1 MSRKD
6 VQFRWRPFLNL
17 GGILCLV
24 FLVLCFGCQNDSGG
38 KNKKANPFSSKEKK
52 LSKLDSEIAKL
63 YEEADSAKRNG
74 KVHDARRAYEKVLV
88 IFDENKE
95 TEGFKPNIEPY
106 CQLGM
111 IFEGFGQFVK
121 AEEYYRKAMEIDP
134 ESAIPIN
141 CLGYSYISQ
150 GRLDEAIEY
159 LQKAVDI
166 DPMEP
171 KFNNNLGL
179 AYGMKKDYEKAFMC
193 FRRVTNEANAYYN
206 MSSIYAMNGMEDEAK
221 RALQI
226 TVEMNPN
233 HHEAKRMLTAYSE
246 YERNP
251 EEFSQPLL
259 SGDFPGA
266 SVPYQERTASDV
278 GEMNGSMPKNYTK
291 QYGSIHSNTT
301 N

>member
-1 MSRKD
+1 MSGKNS
-6 VQFRWRPFLNL
+6 QFQWRSFLTL

-24 FLVLCFGCQNDSGG
+24 LTFCLGCQNDSGV
-38 KNKKANPFSSKEKK
+38 KNKKTNPFSAKEKK
-52 LSKLDSEIAKL
+52 LNKLDTEIAKL

-74 KVHDARRAYEKVLV
+74 KPHDARRAYEKIIVV
-88 IFDENKE
+88 FEENKN
-95 TEGFKPNIEPY
+95 TEGFKPTIEPY

-111 IFEGFGQFVK
+111 IFEGFGQFDK
-121 AEEYYRKAMEIDP
+121 AEEFYRKAMEIEP
-134 ESAIPIN
+134 ESPIPLN
-141 CLGYSYISQ
+141 CLGYSYVTQ
-150 GRLDEAIEY
+150 GKLDDAIKY

-206 MSSIYAMNGMEDEAK
+206 MSSIYAMNGMEEEAK
-221 RALQI
+221 RALQV

-266 SVPYQERTASDV
+266 SVPYQERVAGHASGMSDS
-278 GEMNGSMPKNYTK
+278 SMPQNYSK